1 MLDSE
6 SDKEE
11 NKAEKGGIGREY
23 REDSHLKEV
32 RGCGNRPSRL
42 WGRAL

>member
-11 NKAEKGGIGREY
+11 NKAEKAGIGREY
-23 REDSHLKEV
+23 QEDSHLKEV
-32 RGCGNRPSRL
+32 RD
-42 WGRAL
+42 